1 MFGGAGSFFTPKMFF
16 LRYYGVKRQSMRKD
30 RVNPVAQNL
39 NAGAGDEGGKL
50 LYGGVSKAAEEMAA
64 EGIVL
69 LKNENDALPL
79 RKDDRVALFGRCAW
93 NYFAVGYGSGGD
105 VRRPY
110 VVNAV
115 EGLRRKNV
123 SLDCDLCAK
132 YESWIGKPE
141 NTPVPDGIWGHW
153 PMSLSEMSLSPDDV
167 RKASLRNTIAL
178 VVIGRAAGEDRDNRL
193 EKGSYYLTDDECD
206 LLDKVTAYF
215 SRTVVIIDAGNIIDM
230 SWSVKYGR
238 RISAVLYAWQGGMES
253 GSALADILT
262 GDITPS
268 GKLTATIASSYDRYP
283 SSRSFGGLEYNSYSE
298 DIYVGYRYFETFR
311 KDDVLYPFGYGLS
324 YTTFSIS
331 STAVRKGD
339 SVTVTATVRNT
350 GKRNGKEVVQVYLEK
365 PQGTLGNPSRILTS
379 YAKTKLLTPGEK
391 ESVSLTF
398 SLSSWA
404 SFSENESA
412 FILEEGDYS
421 VHTGNSVRNT
431 EKILTFHIDR
441 TRTVKNVERVLLVKK
456 GCEFERIVNENGKS
470 VMKMTDSG
478 DSNLRKRILSSLPH
492 EIVKKDD
499 EDYTFSSVKSGKC
512 TLEEFTAG
520 LTMSQLEALTRGEG
534 KMDCN
539 LGIEGN
545 AGAFGGV
552 TEELRKKGIPVV
564 ITADGPAGIRIK
576 RTCSLLPSGT
586 ALASSFNDRGVGNL
600 YSYIA
605 AEMKAYGVDMLLAP
619 GMNIHRNPL
628 AGRNFEYFSEDP
640 YLSGS
645 IAAAVVNALQG
656 SGVFCSPKH
665 FAANNQ
671 ETARTEND
679 SRVSVRA
686 LREIYLRNFEVMIR
700 KSHPRAIMTSY
711 NRING
716 VWCHYG
722 YELVETVLRH
732 ELGFDGVVITDWWM
746 HRASSPEFPA
756 LTNDAYRV
764 RSTVDVLMPGGDG
777 YSESNTVGRTLL
789 DTYGSEDGITKGE
802 IQNAAMRVLR
812 FLLEKSER

>member
-1 MFGGAGSFFTPKMFF
+1 MKN
-16 LRYYGVKRQSMRKD
+16 K

-39 NAGAGDEGGKL
+39 NAGVGEEGGEL
-50 LYGGVSKAAEEMAA
+50 LYGEVSKAAEEMAA

-115 EGLRRKNV
+115 DGLRRKNV
-123 SLDCDLCAK
+123 SLDHDLCERYGAWTADK
-132 YESWIGKPE
+132 A
-141 NTPVPDGIWGHW
+141 NTPVSDGIWGHW
-153 PMSLSEMSLSPDDV
+153 PMNLSEMKLPDDDV
-167 RKASLRNTIAL
+167 RKASLRNTVAI
-178 VVIGRAAGEDRDNRL
+178 VVIGRAAGEDRENRL
-193 EKGSYYLTDDECD
+193 EKGSYYLTSDECD

-230 SWSVKYGR
+230 SWTVKYGS
-238 RISAVLYAWQGGMES
+238 RISAILYAWQGGMES

-283 SSRSFGGLEYNSYSE
+283 SSSSFGGLEYNNYTE
-298 DIYVGYRYFETFR
+298 DIYVGYRYFETFS

-324 YTTFSIS
+324 YTSFTVK
-331 STAVRKGD
+331 STAVREGET
-339 SVTVTATVRNT
+339 VTVTASLRNT
-350 GKRNGKEVVQVYLEK
+350 GSRKGKEVVQVYLEK
-365 PQGTLGNPSRILTS
+365 PQGKLGNPSRILTS
-379 YAKTKLLTPGEK
+379 YAKTKLLSPGEM
-391 ESVSLTF
+391 EIMSLSF
-398 SLSSWA
+398 SLSQWA
-404 SFSENESA
+404 SFSEEKSA

-421 VHTGNSVRNT
+421 VHVGNSVRNT
-431 EKILTFHIDR
+431 EKVLTLHVER
-441 TRTVKNVERVLLVKK
+441 ERTVKRVERVLSVKK
-456 GCEFERIVNENGKS
+456 GCEFRRIVNENGKA
-470 VMKMTDSG
+470 VMKMTESG
-478 DSNLRKRILSSLPH
+478 ESHLRERILSSLPE
-492 EIVKKDD
+492 EIVRKDD
-499 EDYTFSSVKSGKC
+499 EDYTFSDVRSGRC
-512 TLEEFTAG
+512 TLKEFTAS
-520 LTMSQLEALTRGEG
+520 LTMDQLEALTRGEG
-534 KMDCN
+534 KMDSP
-539 LGIEGN
+539 LGVEGN

-552 TEELRKKGIPVV
+552 TEDLRKKGIPVV

-576 RTCSLLPSGT
+576 RTCSLLPCGT
-586 ALASSFNDRGVGNL
+586 ALASSFNDEGVGKL
-600 YSYIA
+600 YTFIA
-605 AEMKAYGVDMLLAP
+605 SEMKAYGVSMLLAP
-619 GMNIHRNPL
+619 GMNIQRNPL
-628 AGRNFEYFSEDP
+628 CGRNFEYFSEDP

-645 IAAAVVNALQG
+645 MASSVVNALQK

-665 FAANNQ
+665 YAANNQ

-686 LREIYLRNFEVMIR
+686 LREIYLKNFEIMIG
-700 KSHPRAIMTSY
+700 KSHPKAIMTSY

-716 VWCHYG
+716 VWNHYS
-722 YELVETVLRH
+722 YDLVETVLRR

-746 HRASSPEFPA
+746 HRASSPEFPS

-777 YSESNTVGRTLL
+777 FNESNTVGRTLL
-789 DTYGSEDGITKGE
+789 STLGETDGITKGE
-802 IQNAAMRVLR
+802 IQSVAMRVLS
-812 FLLEKSER
+812 FLLNVEK